1 MHQIIREVKT
11 GGSLGCSNH
20 ALVKFVISRNMSLA
34 KSKSDPEFQES
45 NLLSGIFNRTNEG
58 NITNRNNVDKLI
70 STQKE
75 QIDRAHFF

>member
-1 MHQIIREVKT
+1 
-11 GGSLGCSNH
+11 
-20 ALVKFVISRNMSLA
+20 MSLA

-45 NLLSGIFNRTNEG
+45 NLLSGTFNRTNEG